1 MRVKIRRKQY
11 TSAMREILEGS
22 VGLNN
27 KYPAWLSK
35 YFWIERILI
44 MGWDCFRFEPMK
56 EDGLTEEV
64 VVCWE
69 NTSLFCVSSF
79 QYLILAAVFSKGKP
93 HRKPF
98 YTNCEWFSEYI
109 QRELWWML
117 SFIVNHLIGK
127 GENFWVFMSFSYL
140 VSSIGRNCQWI
151 W

>member
-1 MRVKIRRKQY
+1 
-11 TSAMREILEGS
+11 
-22 VGLNN
+22 
-27 KYPAWLSK
+27 
-35 YFWIERILI
+35 

-127 GENFWVFMSFSYL
+127 GENFWVFMSF
-140 VSSIGRNCQWI
+140 
-151 W
+151 

>member
-1 MRVKIRRKQY
+1 MKYLGQRRPQWFFC
-11 TSAMREILEGS
+11 IGF
-22 VGLNN
+22 NN
-27 KYPAWLSK
+27 KYSAWLSK

-44 MGWDCFRFEPMK
+44 MAWDCFRFEPIK
-56 EDGLTEEV
+56 EEGLTEEV

-109 QRELWWML
+109 QRELWML
-117 SFIVNHLIGK
+117 SVLVDYLIGK
-127 GENFWVFMSFSYL
+127 WEDFWVFMSFSSL
-140 VSSIGRNCQWI
+140 VSSICRKDQGI
-151 W
+151 WQKIIRI